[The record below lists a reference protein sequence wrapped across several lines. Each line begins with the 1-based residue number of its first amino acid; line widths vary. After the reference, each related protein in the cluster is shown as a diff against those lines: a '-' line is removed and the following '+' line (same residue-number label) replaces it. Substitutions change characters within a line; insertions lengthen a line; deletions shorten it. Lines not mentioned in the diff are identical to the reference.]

1 MLSSFKKD
9 FTLAQRISESTRI
22 LAKYPDRIPIIIEY
36 NDAELLKIIKKR
48 KFLVPHDVSVSYLNH
63 IIRNKIKI
71 DSSKAIFMFYEN
83 ILLNSTSMIGEL
95 YEKYKKN
102 NKEYIKGDKFFYIT
116 LSYENTFG
124 YSLLF

>member
-48 KFLVPHDVSVSYLNH
+48 KFLVPHDVSVSYLIH